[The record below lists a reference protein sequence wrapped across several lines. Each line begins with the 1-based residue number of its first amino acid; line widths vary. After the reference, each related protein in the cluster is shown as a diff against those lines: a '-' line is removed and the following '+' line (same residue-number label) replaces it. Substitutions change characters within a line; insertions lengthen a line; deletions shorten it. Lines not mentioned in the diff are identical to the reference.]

1 MCSSDL
7 LATYNAEQAM
17 ACARKGQALCDLIE
31 RLGKPVIAAINGL
44 ALGGGCEIAMAC
56 TVRIAS
62 AAAKLGQPEVK
73 LGVIPG
79 YGGSQRLPRLIGRG
93 RAMEMILGGEP
104 ISAETAAQWGLVN
117 RVVPAEQLLA
127 CALELAGKI
136 VANSSSAVA
145 LAMQAV
151 NDRLLRLWSLPHG
164 FVKMAKAAGAATKVT
179 LEGGVVYVTAPLPAP
194 LMGTARAALNTTDAI
209 ELTMD
214 SGEKYQI
221 GYMIDRIE
229 TRMGATVTTTTFSDY
244 GDWNEAD
251 YKSDVWLPKRLVE
264 TRGGTTTMDLTVD
277 KTNTDRKS
285 TRLNSSH

>member
-1 MCSSDL
+1 MRFVATGDL
-7 LATYNAEQAM
+7 
-17 ACARKGQALCDLIE
+17 E
-31 RLGKPVIAAINGL
+31 R
-44 ALGGGCEIAMAC
+44 
-56 TVRIAS
+56 
-62 AAAKLGQPEVK
+62 
-73 LGVIPG
+73 
-79 YGGSQRLPRLIGRG
+79 
-93 RAMEMILGGEP
+93 
-104 ISAETAAQWGLVN
+104 
-117 RVVPAEQLLA
+117 
-127 CALELAGKI
+127 ELARLR
-136 VANSSSAVA
+136 AE
-145 LAMQAV
+145 
-151 NDRLLRLWSLPHG
+151 NDRLLRLWPLPHG

-277 KTNTDRKS
+277 KTNTYNPYVVMPVPANVRQA
-285 TRLNSSH
+285 SSR